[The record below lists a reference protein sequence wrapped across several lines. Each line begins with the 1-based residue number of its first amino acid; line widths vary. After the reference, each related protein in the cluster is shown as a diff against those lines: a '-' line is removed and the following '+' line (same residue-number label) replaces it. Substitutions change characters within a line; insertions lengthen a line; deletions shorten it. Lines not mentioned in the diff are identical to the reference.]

1 MQKVSIRIR
10 LKEDIETAKRRDPA
24 ARSTAEIVFAYP
36 GIHAVWGHRIAHWL
50 WRKKRFLIARIISN
64 IFRSRTGVEI
74 HPGAKIG
81 RRFFIDH
88 GMGIV
93 IGETVVIGDDVMLY
107 HNVTLGG
114 RVFTREKRHP
124 TIENNVL
131 IGAGAKI
138 LGNIVIGEGSTV
150 GANTVVTKDV
160 PPGTVVIG
168 ATHKKPIKPAES
180 DAENWVI

>member
-50 WRKKRFLIARIISN
+50 WRKKRFLIARIVSN

-168 ATHKKPIKPAES
+168 ATHKKPVKPAES
-180 DAENWVI
+180 DADNWVI

>member
-1 MQKVSIRIR
+1 MSKVSIRVR
-10 LKEDIETAKRRDPA
+10 LKEDIATAKQRDPA
-24 ARSTAEIVFAYP
+24 ARSTAEIILAYP
-36 GIHAVWGHRIAHWL
+36 GVHAIWGHRISHWL
-50 WRKKRFLIARIISN
+50 WNKKRYLTARIIAN

-74 HPGAKIG
+74 HPGARIG

-93 IGETVVIGDDVMLY
+93 IGETAVVGDDVMLY

-124 TIENNVL
+124 TIESNVL
-131 IGAGAKI
+131 IGAGSKI
-138 LGNIVIGEGSTV
+138 LGNIVIGAGSTI

-160 PPGTVVIG
+160 PAGTVVIG
-168 ATHKKPIKPAES
+168 ATHKKPVKNEGNS
-180 DAENWVI
+180 EMWVI

>member
-1 MQKVSIRIR
+1 MAKVSLRTR
-10 LKEDIETAKRRDPA
+10 FREDIETAKRRDPA
-24 ARSTAEIVFAYP
+24 ARSTSEIVLAYP
-36 GIHAVWGHRIAHWL
+36 GVHAVWGHRISHWL
-50 WRKKRFLIARIISN
+50 WKKKRFLTARIVSN

-74 HPGAKIG
+74 HPGAQIG

-124 TIENNVL
+124 TIEDNVL

-138 LGNIVIGEGSTV
+138 LGNIVIGAGSTV

-168 ATHKKPIKPAES
+168 ATHKKPVKQSES
-180 DAENWVI
+180 DSENWVI

>member
-1 MQKVSIRIR
+1 MSKVSLRTK
-10 LKEDIETAKRRDPA
+10 LKEDIATAKRRDPA
-24 ARSTAEIVFAYP
+24 ARSTAEIVLAYP
-36 GIHAVWGHRIAHWL
+36 GVHAIWGHRIAHWF
-50 WRKKRFLIARIISN
+50 WKKKRFLTARILSN
-64 IFRSRTGVEI
+64 FFRSRTGVEI
-74 HPGAKIG
+74 HPAAKIG

-114 RVFTREKRHP
+114 RVFTKEKRHP

-138 LGNIVIGEGSTV
+138 LGNIVIGEGSTI

-160 PPGTVVIG
+160 PAGTVVIG
-168 ATHKKPIKPAES
+168 AMHKKPFKGSS
-180 DAENWVI
+180 DAELWTI

>member
-1 MQKVSIRIR
+1 MAKVSLRAR
-10 LKEDIETAKRRDPA
+10 FKEDIRKAKERDPA
-24 ARSTAEIVFAYP
+24 ARSTAEIVLAYP
-36 GIHAVWGHRIAHWL
+36 GLHAIWGHRISHWL
-50 WRKKRFLIARIISN
+50 WLKKRYLLARVLSN
-64 IFRSRTGVEI
+64 LFRSFTGVEI
-74 HPGAKIG
+74 HPGAQIG

-93 IGETVVIGDDVMLY
+93 IGETCIIGDDVMLY

-114 RVFTREKRHP
+114 RVFTKEKRHP
-124 TIENNVL
+124 TIGNNVL

-138 LGNIVIGEGSTV
+138 LGNILIGDGSTI

-168 ATHKKPIKPAES
+168 ATHKKPFKSEGNPELWAI
-180 DAENWVI
+180 

>member
-36 GIHAVWGHRIAHWL
+36 GMHAVWGHRIAHWL
-50 WRKKRFLIARIISN
+50 WRKKRFLIARIVSN